1 MDTRDRILALE
12 EQIGRSVIGQEKVVR
27 SIVLCLLCDGNVL
40 LEGMPGLAKTRAVRS
55 LARHLDATFRRI
67 QFTPDLLPAD
77 ITGSEVYVRDAGSLD
92 EAFQFRPGPL
102 FGNLVLVDEINRAP
116 AKVQSALLE
125 AMEERQI
132 TVAGKTYP
140 LPRLF
145 MALATQNPV
154 EQEGTYNLPEA
165 QLDRFLMKVR
175 VDYPSV
181 ADEQAVLDLVRE
193 EQRRQYADTPAAD
206 GPAPA
211 AAPDAAPG
219 AGNAADTHDRLDLA
233 VVHAAWREVVGIH
246 VSDAIKAYIVGIVDA
261 SRHPAAHDADLAA
274 ALSAGGSPR
283 ASLGLERAARAHA
296 WLAGRDH
303 VDPTDV
309 QAVAHD
315 VLRHRLVLSF
325 QAAASGTQVETVID
339 RLLALV
345 VAG

>member
-1 MDTRDRILALE
+1 MTTHSQFLDLE
-12 EQIGRSVIGQEKVVR
+12 QRMGRAIIGQERVVR
-27 SIVLCLLCDGNVL
+27 SIILCLLCDSNLL
-40 LEGMPGLAKTRAVRS
+40 LEGMPGLAKTRAIRS
-55 LARHLDATFRRI
+55 LAENLDASFRRI

-77 ITGSEVYVRDAGSLD
+77 ITGSEIYVAEAASLA
-92 EAFQFRPGPL
+92 EAFQFRQGPL

-165 QLDRFLMKVR
+165 QLDRFLMKVK
-175 VDYPSV
+175 VDYPSS
-181 ADEQAVLDLVRE
+181 DSEKGILDLVRGE
-193 EQRRQYADTPAAD
+193 HQRKYAEAAVQ
-206 GPAPA
+206 
-211 AAPDAAPG
+211 AAPV
-219 AGNAADTHDRLDLA
+219 AGKEEKLA
-233 VVHAAWREVVGIH
+233 LEVVYQAWREVADIH
-246 VSDAIKAYIVGIVDA
+246 VSEVIKDYIVGIIHA
-261 SRHPAAHDADLAA
+261 SRYPAEHDAELAKWV
-274 ALSAGGSPR
+274 SAGGSPR

-296 WLAGRDH
+296 WLAARDH
-303 VDPTDV
+303 VDTSDV

-315 VLRHRLVLSF
+315 VLRHRLVLTF
-325 QAAASGTQVETVID
+325 QAAAGGVTVEQAID
-339 RLLALV
+339 RLLSLV